1 MRLACTTGRQACRR
15 EPGSERDSGP
25 TQALGILTI
34 VAVVAQRDNQPPW
47 RSTDKIS
54 TCRRVRPALCRLG
67 YAPSTLHGVLPG
79 IRTQNLL
86 ICNQDTYALSVFK
99 VCRPAICFTQHC
111 MLTTVPGPTLACL
124 TVCICSSEARIDVL
138 STFVI
143 SALKGQLQW
152 PVSSLSTLFT
162 KLSSL
167 YVVYLDT
174 KTK

>member
-47 RSTDKIS
+47 RSTDKVC
-54 TCRRVRPALCRLG
+54 TCWRVCPALCRLG

-86 ICNQDTYALSVFK
+86 IRSQDTYALSVFK
-99 VCRPAICFTQHC
+99 VCRHATCFTQHC
-111 MLTTVPGPTLACL
+111 MPTVIPGPAFVCSTTYICL
-124 TVCICSSEARIDVL
+124 TEARNDVL
-138 STFVI
+138 STQVI
-143 SALKGQLQW
+143 FALKG
-152 PVSSLSTLFT
+152 
-162 KLSSL
+162 
-167 YVVYLDT
+167 
-174 KTK
+174 

>member
-34 VAVVAQRDNQPPW
+34 VATVAQHDNQPPW

-54 TCRRVRPALCRLG
+54 TCRRVRLALSRLG

-86 ICNQDTYALSVFK
+86 ICHQDTYALSVSK
-99 VCRPAICFTQHC
+99 VCHYATCLTQHD
-111 MLTTVPGPTLACL
+111 MLAAVPSLAFVCL
-124 TVCICSSEARIDVL
+124 TIYICLAEARNGVL
-138 STFVI
+138 STHVFF
-143 SALKGQLQW
+143 ALRGQLQRL
-152 PVSSLSTLFT
+152 VSSSSALFAG
-162 KLSSL
+162 LYSL
-167 YVVYLDT
+167 YDFYPGA
-174 KTK
+174 KTR

>member
-47 RSTDKIS
+47 RSTDEIS
-54 TCRRVRPALCRLG
+54 TCRSVCPALSRLG

-86 ICNQDTYALSVFK
+86 ICHQDTYALSVSK
-99 VCRPAICFTQHC
+99 VCHHATCLTQHG
-111 MLTTVPGPTLACL
+111 MLAAVPSLAFVCL
-124 TVCICSSEARIDVL
+124 TIHICLAEARNDVL
-138 STFVI
+138 STHMIFV
-143 SALKGQLQW
+143 LKGQLQR
-152 PVSSLSTLFT
+152 PVSSSSELFARPYLS
-162 KLSSL
+162 
-167 YVVYLDT
+167 YVFYPGA
-174 KTK
+174 KTR